1 MFLVRCSWF
10 LVFLVRCSWCKIEI
24 RNFFLKLE
32 SVLTYQDCKDI
43 DGLELSEEIWRLS
56 EILPKKVIPLNC
68 LNYIFESGLT
78 DLFPNVWIALRIML
92 TLPVS
97 VASAERSFS
106 RLKLIKTYLRSNMG
120 QERLSGLAIISIE
133 NEISSQM
140 DYSRLIDL
148 FAKEKLEKSNFDFS
162 LTIST

>member
-1 MFLVRCSWF
+1 M
-10 LVFLVRCSWCKIEI
+10 
-24 RNFFLKLE
+24 
-32 SVLTYQDCKDI
+32 LTYQDCKDI

-56 EILPKKVIPLNC
+56 EILPKKVTPLIC
-68 LNYIFESGLT
+68 LNYLFETGLT
-78 DLFPNVWIALRIML
+78 DLFPNVWITLRIML

-106 RLKLIKTYLRSNMG
+106 RLKLIKTYLRSNLG

-133 NEISSQM
+133 NEISSEL

-148 FAKEKLEKSNFDFS
+148 FAKEKVRKVKF
-162 LTIST
+162 